1 LVDLEANI
9 TGLPHISY
17 YRAHAAGNAKDNM
30 TFAKML
36 INLLLDQI
44 HVRIIASLAC
54 VVFRGEACLISRI
67 SPGIES
73 NLQKSNS
80 REITQDLQKFKIS

>member
-9 TGLPHISY
+9 TGLSHISY

-36 INLLLDQI
+36 INLILDQI
-44 HVRIIASLAC
+44 HVSIVASLASI
-54 VVFRGEACLISRI
+54 VFRGETCLISRI
-67 SPGIES
+67 SPGVES
-73 NLQKSNS
+73 NLQKATVGRLDMIFIIN
-80 REITQDLQKFKIS
+80 

>member
-36 INLLLDQI
+36 INLILDQI
-44 HVRIIASLAC
+44 HVSIVASLASI
-54 VVFRGEACLISRI
+54 VFRGETCLISRI
-67 SPGIES
+67 SPGVES
-73 NLQKSNS
+73 NLQKATVGRLDMIFIIN
-80 REITQDLQKFKIS
+80 